1 MASGGP
7 STSRASTTR
16 RRSALLPSPSRL
28 PISTDRG
35 RWAGTGG
42 GCGTSRREDAR
53 TTGSAGAGRSPGAA
67 GEMPATGS
75 TGCRLTGRGSLDRTS
90 ISRGARSLSSST
102 RASLAGAGGA
112 AVGSTPGEAAGSARC
127 STAGISRPRPPPAG
141 GIRAR
146 AASRGRT
153 SSGLRTAPSSG
164 WPERAGGP
172 GGSGSS
178 AVRTLN
184 TSTPSSESPSSPD
197 AAAARFRA
205 ILPSRSRMAMMIIN
219 TATNL
224 KSTILPPGM
233 SRTNLRE
240 RSGRRVLVRTAERS
254 G

>member
-42 GCGTSRREDAR
+42 GCVTSLREDAR
-53 TTGSAGAGRSPGAA
+53 TTGSAGAGSPAAAEVPTTGAA
-67 GEMPATGS
+67 
-75 TGCRLTGRGSLDRTS
+75 GCRLTGRGSRDLIS

-102 RASLAGAGGA
+102 GASLAGAGGA
-112 AVGSTPGEAAGSARC
+112 AAGSTPGEAAGSARC
-127 STAGISRPRPPPAG
+127 KTAGISRPRPPPAG

-178 AVRTLN
+178 PVRTLN

-233 SRTNLRE
+233 SRTDLGE
-240 RSGRRVLVRTAERS
+240 RSARRVPRRTAERS